1 MSAQA
6 VDTILKSLRS
16 PLVAVIVVSAAV
28 VLAVFALRG
37 AGHLESMELSA
48 YDWFVRLL
56 PEDSA
61 PDPRI
66 VLIGITENDIRR
78 QQRWP
83 LTDATMALALEKL
96 IQYRPRAI
104 GLDIYRDFPVP
115 PGGEALDAILTRNA
129 RIITVMKFGG
139 GAQASIPP
147 PPALKHTDQVGF
159 NDLLPDRDGII
170 RRALLFLDDGVRT
183 VHSLPLRLALLYLQA
198 AGITAQSDPADP
210 EHLRLGP
217 TALRPLEAH
226 DGAYVGMDARG
237 YQIML
242 DFRGAGA
249 PLTSFSLTALL
260 AGQINPES
268 IRNKIVLMGVTAESV
283 PDLFHTPYS
292 SGLGAE
298 RRAMYGVMIHAH
310 IVGQLLRA
318 GLDGRSL
325 LTPANKNQESL
336 WIALWGLLGGA
347 LGLGVRSPWRFA
359 LSAIGGLTLLAFL
372 VHLAFLREWWL
383 PFVPP
388 ALAWLTSSSLITA
401 YVSNQEK
408 RDRALLMNLFKKHVS
423 QEVAETIWAQRDQ
436 FLDGG
441 RLRTQ
446 KVIVTV
452 LFTDLEGFTPVSEKM
467 EPHALLDWLND
478 YMETMAQLVIQHGGI
493 IDDYYGDSI
502 KADFGVPFP
511 RSTDAEIGQDARNAV
526 ECALAMEQE
535 MERLNTLWSEQHR
548 SLVRMRIG
556 INTGPAVAGS
566 LGTAQRLKFT
576 TIGDTVNVAS
586 RLESFDKDAADP
598 YFGASPCRILV
609 GESTLRYLG
618 DHYRFERIGVTSLKG
633 KEEKIVV
640 YRLFDRAD
648 PAPSK
653 ATQEERV

>member
-1 MSAQA
+1 MMHAALKIVQSQPVA
-6 VDTILKSLRS
+6 VLIISMLVVLGILGLRS
-16 PLVAVIVVSAAV
+16 
-28 VLAVFALRG
+28 

-56 PEDSA
+56 PEDRA

-66 VLIGITENDIRR
+66 VLIGVTENDIRR

-83 LTDATMALALEKL
+83 LTDATLAQALGALL
-96 IQYRPRAI
+96 RHRPRVI
-104 GLDIYRDFPVP
+104 GIDIYRDFQVP
-115 PGGEALDAILTRNA
+115 PGGQELDALLTGHSN
-129 RIITVMKFGG
+129 IIAVTKFGG
-139 GAQASIPP
+139 GAQTSIAPP
-147 PPALKHTDQVGF
+147 PVLQHTDQIGF
-159 NDLLPDRDGII
+159 NDLLMDRDGIV
-170 RRALLFLDDGVRT
+170 RRGLLFLDDGQRT
-183 VHSLPLRLALLYLQA
+183 YYSFPMRLALLYLRA
-198 AGITAQSDPADP
+198 SGITPQSDPLDP
-210 EHLRLGP
+210 LHLQIGP
-217 TALRPLEAH
+217 TTLHPLEAH
-226 DGAYVGMDARG
+226 DGAYVDLDARG
-237 YQIML
+237 YQVML
-242 DFRGAGA
+242 DFKGAAA
-249 PLTSFSLTALL
+249 PFQSFSLTALL
-260 AGQINPES
+260 SGQVNPEALAD
-268 IRNKIVLMGVTAESV
+268 KIVLIGVTAESV

-298 RRAMYGVMIHAH
+298 RRAMYGVLVHAH

-318 GLDGRSL
+318 ALDGRP
-325 LTPANKNQESL
+325 TPTPIQKDRDAM
-336 WIALWGLLGGA
+336 WIMLWGLLGSV

-359 LSAIGGLTLLAFL
+359 LSALGGLALLAFL
-372 VHLAFLREWWL
+372 VHLAFLAERWL
-383 PFVPP
+383 SFVPP
-388 ALAWLTSSSLITA
+388 ALAWLISASLITA

-408 RDRALLMNLFKKHVS
+408 ADRALLMQLFQKHVS
-423 QEVAETIWAQRDQ
+423 QEIADTIWAQREQ
-436 FLDGG
+436 FLAGG

-452 LFTDLEGFTPVSEKM
+452 LFTDLEGFTPISEKM
-467 EPHALLDWLND
+467 EPQALLDWLND

-502 KADFGVPFP
+502 KADFGVPLA
-511 RSTDAEIGQDARNAV
+511 RTTDAEIGQDARNAV

-535 MERLNTLWSEQHR
+535 MERLNLLWSEQRR

-576 TIGDTVNVAS
+576 TIGDTVNIAS

-609 GESTLRYLG
+609 SEATLRYLG
-618 DHYRFERIGVTSLKG
+618 DHYRFEQVGVTSLKG

-640 YRLFDRAD
+640 YRLVDRAD